1 MKPSFVHFSS
11 TVTLLPGRAA
21 PSGPIPGSRAASL
34 RLTASS
40 RPVLSLSI
48 LSLAL
53 HSGFAYA
60 QTAETSSP
68 PTQLGTVEVRASS
81 TPAKQTAD
89 IGGLSD
95 RPLSETPQ
103 SVSILRAPALIDAGV
118 TGLSGAIRS
127 EPSVSDFYNTTGY
140 PESLQIRG
148 FLLDEVNNYK
158 RDGMPVSSH
167 TPFARENKERIE
179 ILKGLSGMQSGA
191 SSPGGIVNYVL
202 KRPTATPQREVFFGL
217 SERGTALLHGD
228 FGGRFGEGQQFGY
241 RVNAALEE
249 KRPLVDN
256 AKGNRQ
262 FLSGFFD
269 WRLNPNT
276 LVEAEFEYHKT
287 SQPSVPGFSLL
298 DTLNTGV
305 GQTIPAVPSPRLN
318 LNSQPWSLPFEN
330 RSLNTSFGL
339 KQALDSKWLGGTW
352 LWGAKLAKQTIRTND
367 RIAFPDGCGATY
379 PGYCANGDF
388 DVYDFR
394 SENERRKM
402 TAGNLYLHGN
412 FEAAGIKHELRVGL
426 LQRNYSED
434 YEAKQAYNWVGTG
447 NLYTPFTLPAD
458 PTPRDKNT
466 QRASRST
473 EVSVSDAMSW
483 GAWSLWLGLR
493 NTSFHSESVRT
504 DGSRPINYN
513 QSFTTPFAALGFKP
527 RVGSFVY
534 VSAGQGIETD
544 AVPNRPTLFVN
555 AGQALPAFKSNQI
568 ELGWKQQLNEE
579 GLLALTLFRINKP
592 YYDDLTSVND
602 PSIPAG
608 EALRVGG
615 ARRAIHQGLEASYVA
630 RLSKNLSISAQ
641 ATYLDA
647 KVSESVDPSIIG
659 KRTQNTAPLTAALSL
674 AWQVPQVSGLTWTN
688 RANYSGAKAVTRDNS
703 VELPSYW
710 QLDSWIAYKTQI
722 AGKPATWRA
731 GVDNVFDRRYWK
743 DAPTQYWGGTYLFP
757 ALPRTFR
764 VSLQMSL

>member
-1 MKPSFVHFSS
+1 MKPSFIHFSP
-11 TVTLLPGRAA
+11 TVTRLRGKARNFSPFALS
-21 PSGPIPGSRAASL
+21 PSAFSSL
-34 RLTASS
+34 ALSS
-40 RPVLSLSI
+40 ITLAVLSLAVHSAPV
-48 LSLAL
+48 LAQ
-53 HSGFAYA
+53 SNNPSEA
-60 QTAETSSP
+60 
-68 PTQLGTVEVRASS
+68 PTQLGTVEVRAAAS
-81 TPAKQTAD
+81 PAKQAAD
-89 IGGLSD
+89 VGGLSD

-118 TGLSGAIRS
+118 TGLSGAIRG

-179 ILKGLSGMQSGA
+179 ILKGLSGMQTGA

-202 KRPTATPQREVFFGL
+202 KRPTAMPLREMFMGL

-228 FGGRFGEGQQFGY
+228 FGGRFGDGQQFGY

-249 KRPLVDN
+249 KRPMVDN
-256 AKGNRQ
+256 AKGHRQ

-269 WRLNPNT
+269 WRLSKDT

-287 SQPSVPGFSLL
+287 SQPSVPGYSLL
-298 DTLNTGV
+298 DTLNTGI
-305 GQTIPAVPSPRLN
+305 GQTLPAVPSPRLN
-318 LNSQPWSLPFEN
+318 LNSQAWSQPFEN
-330 RSLNTSFGL
+330 RSFNTSIGM
-339 KQALDSKWLGGTW
+339 KQALDGKWLGGNW
-352 LWGAKLAKQTIRTND
+352 MWGAKLSQQRIRTND

-394 SENERRKM
+394 SEEERRKSS
-402 TAGNLYLHGN
+402 AGTLYLHGN
-412 FEAAGIKHELRVGL
+412 FEAAGIKHDLRVSL
-426 LQRNYSED
+426 LQRSYREE
-434 YEAKQAYNWVGTG
+434 YEANQAYNLLEGTG

-458 PTPRDKNT
+458 PTPNDKNT
-466 QRASRST
+466 QRSSRST
-473 EVSVSDAMSW
+473 EISVSDALSW

-493 NTSFHSESVRT
+493 NTSLHNESART

-527 RVGSFVY
+527 QAGSFVY
-534 VSAGQGIETD
+534 LSAGQGIETD
-544 AVPNRPTLFVN
+544 AVPNRSTLFVN
-555 AGQALPAFKSNQI
+555 AGQALPAFKSHQI
-568 ELGWKQQLNEE
+568 ELGWKQQLSEE
-579 GLLALTLFRINKP
+579 GLLALTFFRINKP
-592 YYDDLTSVND
+592 YYDDLTSAND
-602 PSIPAG
+602 PSIPA
-608 EALRVGG
+608 EKALRVAG
-615 ARRAIHQGLEASYVA
+615 ARRAIHQGFEASWMA
-630 RLSKNLSISAQ
+630 RLSKQLSVSAQ
-641 ATYLDA
+641 ATFLDA

-688 RANYSGAKAVTRDNS
+688 RVNYSGAKAVTRDNS

-710 QLDSWIAYKTQI
+710 QLDSWLAYKTHI

-731 GVDNVFDRRYWK
+731 GIDNVFDRRYWK

-757 ALPRTFR
+757 ALPRTLR
-764 VSLQMSL
+764 ISLQMSL